1 MPLNNKTIVL
11 HELVGLSVSVIKSSD
26 PKQAGI
32 HGTVVDETKNT
43 LLVDTGAGRKH
54 IVKAISTFKFKKGS
68 RSFIVD
74 GEEINFR
81 SEDRLEKG
89 LKFYKRRKL

>member
-11 HELVGLSVSVIKSSD
+11 HELVGLDVSVVKSSD
-26 PKQAGI
+26 AKQAGI

-43 LLVDTGAGRKH
+43 LVIQTDEGLKH
-54 IVKAISTFKFKKGS
+54 IVKAISTFRFREGS
-68 RSFIVD
+68 KSFIVD